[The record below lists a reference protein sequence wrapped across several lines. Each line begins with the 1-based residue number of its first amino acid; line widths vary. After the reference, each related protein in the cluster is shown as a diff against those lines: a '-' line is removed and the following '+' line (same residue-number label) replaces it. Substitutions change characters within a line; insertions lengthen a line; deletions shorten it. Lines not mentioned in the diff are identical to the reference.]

1 MQQSPSPYR
10 SPNES
15 RSVSFAVADNVV
27 VREGGVSNDVTD
39 ERLSAT
45 TTTPH
50 GASDASADRRVAAG
64 RRATEL
70 SSATG
75 ARPQTT
81 RDSVSDTM
89 NGEIETLEDLSQ
101 HYQDSVPADLRE
113 ANTFDWYLRE
123 LYDDPRIARN
133 AHQRVADMF
142 DYYGT
147 EYDEDAGVVE
157 YLMAS
162 EDPLHEGENIF
173 YGREVHESIHEF
185 VNKVKSGA
193 RGLGPEKRIK
203 LLLGPV
209 GSGKSHFDLM
219 VRRYFEDYTMRDE
232 GRMYTFRWTNLCD
245 VIRDQDPADDTVQSP
260 MNQDPIVLLPQ
271 EQRDRVIERLNEN
284 LDAPYTIRNEQSL
297 DPASE
302 FYMDKLLAEYDD
314 DLQSVLENHVEI
326 IRLVASEN
334 KRQCIETFEPKDKK
348 NQDETELTGDVNY
361 SKLAV
366 YGESDPRAFDY
377 SGAFCNANRG
387 LFSGEELLKLQR
399 EFLYDF
405 LHASQEQT
413 IKPKNNPRID
423 IDQVIVGRTNMP
435 EYRDKKGD
443 EKMEAFNDRT
453 KRIDFPYVLEYTQEA
468 EIYRKMLRNADVP
481 HMHIEPHAMEMAGL
495 FGVLT
500 RITEPDGERI
510 SLTQKAKAYN
520 GEIDDGDDV
529 DVKKLREEGESKAD
543 IAEGMEG
550 VSARFIGDEIA
561 EAIMDSTHRGRDYLS
576 PLSIFTHFEEN
587 LENHGSIPEENVERY
602 HRYLEMVRDEYKERA
617 IEDVRH
623 ALAYDLDEIQRQ
635 GEKYMDHVM
644 AYIDDATVRD
654 ELTGR
659 EQDPDEKF
667 LRSVEEKLEIPSDR
681 KDDFRQEVSNWVSRR
696 AREGTSFNPQDNDR
710 LRRALERKLWED
722 KKHNINF
729 SALVSAN
736 ELDDDE
742 RNAWIDALEEQGYSR
757 EGAREVL
764 EFAGAEVAK
773 AELET

>member
-1 MQQSPSPYR
+1 M
-10 SPNES
+10 NG
-15 RSVSFAVADNVV
+15 D
-27 VREGGVSNDVTD
+27 
-39 ERLSAT
+39 
-45 TTTPH
+45 
-50 GASDASADRRVAAG
+50 
-64 RRATEL
+64 RATL
-70 SSATG
+70 
-75 ARPQTT
+75 
-81 RDSVSDTM
+81 
-89 NGEIETLEDLSQ
+89 ETLSRQYKE
-101 HYQDSVPADLRE
+101 SVPEDLRE
-113 ANTFDWYLRE
+113 AKSFEWYLDAVYE
-123 LYDDPRIARN
+123 DPRIARN

-142 DYYGT
+142 DHYGT
-147 EYDEDAGVVE
+147 DYDEDAGVVE
-157 YLMAS
+157 YRMAS
-162 EDPLHEGENIF
+162 EDPLHNGENTF

-193 RGLGPEKRIK
+193 RGLGPQKRIK

-209 GSGKSHFDLM
+209 GSGKSHFDWM
-219 VRRYFEDYTMRDE
+219 VRRYFEDYTATDA
-232 GRMYTFRWTNLCD
+232 GRMYTFRWVDLGD
-245 VIRDQDPADDTVQSP
+245 VIRDQDPEDDVVTSP
-260 MNQDPIVLLPQ
+260 MNQDPLVLLPQ
-271 EQRDRVIERLNEN
+271 EQRDGVIERLNQRLN
-284 LDAPYTIRNEQSL
+284 APYTIRNDQTL

-302 FYMDKLLAEYDD
+302 FYLDKLLARYDD
-314 DLQSVLENHVEI
+314 DLQAVLENHIEI

-334 KRQCIETFEPKDKK
+334 KRQCVETFEPKDKK

-377 SGAFCNANRG
+377 AGAFCNANRG

-435 EYRDKKGD
+435 EYREKKGD

-453 KRIDFPYVLEYTQEA
+453 KRIDFPYVLEYDEES

-481 HMHIEPHAMEMAGL
+481 DMHIEPHALEMAGL

-500 RITEPDGERI
+500 RITEPDGSV
-510 SLTQKAKAYN
+510 SLVQKAKAYN
-520 GEIDDGDDV
+520 GEIDESDDI
-529 DVKKLREEGESKAD
+529 DARKLRENGEEKAD
-543 IAEGMEG
+543 IGEGMDG

-561 EAIMDSTHRGRDYLS
+561 EAIMDSTHRDRSYLS
-576 PLSIFTHFEEN
+576 PLSVFSHFEAN
-587 LENHGSIPEENVERY
+587 LENHGSIPEENLDRY
-602 HRYLEMVRDEYKERA
+602 YRYLELVREEYKARA

-623 ALAYDLDEIQRQ
+623 ALAYDLEEIQRQ

-644 AYIDDATVRD
+644 AYIDDDTVED

-659 EQDPDEKF
+659 EQEPDETF
-667 LRSVEEKLEIPSDR
+667 LRSVEEKLEIPEDR
-681 KDDFRQEVSNWVSRR
+681 KNDFRQEVSNWVSRR
-696 AREGTSFNPQDNDR
+696 ARDGTSFDPQDNDR

-742 RNAWIDALEEQGYSR
+742 RSAWIDALIEQGYSP

-773 AELET
+773 SELEG

>member
-1 MQQSPSPYR
+1 
-10 SPNES
+10 
-15 RSVSFAVADNVV
+15 
-27 VREGGVSNDVTD
+27 
-39 ERLSAT
+39 
-45 TTTPH
+45 
-50 GASDASADRRVAAG
+50 
-64 RRATEL
+64 
-70 SSATG
+70 
-75 ARPQTT
+75 
-81 RDSVSDTM
+81 M
-89 NGEIETLEDLSQ
+89 NGDIETLEDLSQ

-113 ANTFDWYLRE
+113 AKSFDWYLSE
-123 LYDDPRIARN
+123 VHEDPRIARN

-162 EDPLHEGENIF
+162 EDPLHEGENVF

-209 GSGKSHFDLM
+209 GSGKSHFDWLA
-219 VRRYFEDYTMRDE
+219 RRYFEDYTKRDE
-232 GRMYTFRWTNLCD
+232 GRMYTFRWVNLGD
-245 VIRDQDPADDTVQSP
+245 IIRDQDPADDTVQSP

-271 EQRDRVIERLNEN
+271 EQRDRVIARLNEN
-284 LDAPYTIRNEQSL
+284 LDAPYTIRNDQAL

-302 FYMDKLLAEYDD
+302 FYMDKLLAHYDD
-314 DLQSVLENHVEI
+314 DLQAVLETHVEI

-348 NQDETELTGDVNY
+348 NQDETELTGDINY

-453 KRIDFPYVLEYTQEA
+453 KRIDFPYVLEYEQEA

-481 HMHIEPHAMEMAGL
+481 DMHIEPHALEMAGL

-500 RITEPDGERI
+500 RIEEPDGERI
-510 SLTQKAKAYN
+510 SLLQKAKTYN
-520 GEIDDGDDV
+520 GEIDEVDDI
-529 DVKKLREEGESKAD
+529 DVKKLREDGETKAD
-543 IAEGMEG
+543 IAEGMDG

-561 EAIMDSTHRGRDYLS
+561 EAIMDSTHRGRRYLS
-576 PLSIFTHFEEN
+576 PLTVFNHFEAN
-587 LENHGSIPEENVERY
+587 LENHGAIPEDNIDRY
-602 HRYLEMVRDEYKERA
+602 HRYLELVREEYRERA

-644 AYIDDATVRD
+644 AYIDDATIED

-659 EQDPDEKF
+659 DQEPDEKF
-667 LRSVEEKLEIPSDR
+667 MRSVEEKLNIPSDR

-742 RNAWIDALEEQGYSR
+742 RNAWIDALVEQGYSR

-773 AELET
+773 SELEAE

>member
-1 MQQSPSPYR
+1 M
-10 SPNES
+10 NG
-15 RSVSFAVADNVV
+15 D
-27 VREGGVSNDVTD
+27 
-39 ERLSAT
+39 
-45 TTTPH
+45 
-50 GASDASADRRVAAG
+50 
-64 RRATEL
+64 RATLESL
-70 SSATG
+70 S
-75 ARPQTT
+75 RQYK
-81 RDSVSDTM
+81 
-89 NGEIETLEDLSQ
+89 E
-101 HYQDSVPADLRE
+101 SVPEDLRE
-113 ANTFDWYLRE
+113 AKSFEWYLDAV
-123 LYDDPRIARN
+123 YDDPRIARN

-142 DYYGT
+142 DHYGT
-147 EYDEDAGVVE
+147 DYDEDAGVVE
-157 YLMAS
+157 YRMAS
-162 EDPLHEGENIF
+162 EDPLHGGENTF

-193 RGLGPEKRIK
+193 RGLGPQKRIK

-209 GSGKSHFDLM
+209 GSGKSHFDWM
-219 VRRYFEDYTMRDE
+219 VRRYFEDYTATDA
-232 GRMYTFRWTNLCD
+232 GRMYTFRWTDLGD
-245 VIRDQDPADDTVQSP
+245 VVRDQDPEDDVVVSP
-260 MNQDPIVLLPQ
+260 MNQDPLVLLPQ
-271 EQRDRVIERLNEN
+271 EQRDGVIERLNEN
-284 LDAPYTIRNEQSL
+284 LDAPYTIRNDQTL

-302 FYMDKLLAEYDD
+302 FYLDRLLAFYDD
-314 DLQSVLENHVEI
+314 DLQAVLENHVEI

-334 KRQCIETFEPKDKK
+334 KRQCVETFEPKDKK

-361 SKLAV
+361 SKLAI

-377 SGAFCNANRG
+377 AGAFCNANRG

-435 EYRDKKGD
+435 EYREKKGD

-453 KRIDFPYVLEYTQEA
+453 KRIDFPYVLEYDEEA

-481 HMHIEPHAMEMAGL
+481 DMHIEPHALEMAGL

-500 RITEPDGERI
+500 RITEPDGGV
-510 SLTQKAKAYN
+510 SLVQKAKAYN
-520 GEIDDGDDV
+520 GEIDEGDDV
-529 DVKKLREEGESKAD
+529 DARKLRENGEEAAD
-543 IAEGMEG
+543 IGEGMDG

-561 EAIMDSTHRGRDYLS
+561 EAIMDSTHRDRSYLS
-576 PLSIFTHFEEN
+576 PLSVFSHFEAN
-587 LENHGSIPEENVERY
+587 LENHGSIPEDNLDRY
-602 HRYLEMVRDEYKERA
+602 YRYLELVREEYKERA

-623 ALAYDLDEIQRQ
+623 ALAYDLEEIRRQ

-644 AYIDDATVRD
+644 AYIDDDTVED

-659 EQDPDEKF
+659 EQEPDETF
-667 LRSVEEKLEIPSDR
+667 LRSVEEKLEIPEDR
-681 KDDFRQEVSNWVSRR
+681 KNDFRQEVSNWVSRR
-696 AREGTSFNPQDNDR
+696 ARDGTSFDPQDNDR

-742 RNAWIDALEEQGYSR
+742 RSAWIDALVDQGYSP

-773 AELET
+773 SELEG

>member
-1 MQQSPSPYR
+1 M
-10 SPNES
+10 NG
-15 RSVSFAVADNVV
+15 N
-27 VREGGVSNDVTD
+27 
-39 ERLSAT
+39 
-45 TTTPH
+45 
-50 GASDASADRRVAAG
+50 
-64 RRATEL
+64 RATLETL
-70 SSATG
+70 SS
-75 ARPQTT
+75 Q
-81 RDSVSDTM
+81 
-89 NGEIETLEDLSQ
+89 
-101 HYQDSVPADLRE
+101 YKDSVPSDLRD
-113 ANTFDWYLRE
+113 AKRFDWYLDE
-123 LYDDPRIARN
+123 LYNDPRIARN

-142 DYYGT
+142 DHYGT

-157 YLMAS
+157 YCMAS
-162 EDPLHEGENIF
+162 EDPLHDGENTF

-193 RGLGPEKRIK
+193 RRLGPEKRIK

-209 GSGKSHFDLM
+209 GSGKSHFDWM
-219 VRRYFEDYTMRDE
+219 VRRYFEAYTASDA
-232 GRMYTFRWTNLCD
+232 GRMYTFRWKNLMD
-245 VIRDQDPADDTVQSP
+245 VIPDQDPADDTVQSP
-260 MNQDPIVLLPQ
+260 MNQDPLVLLPQ
-271 EQRDRVIERLNEN
+271 EQRDIVLDRLNDE
-284 LDAPYTIRNEQSL
+284 LDAPYTIQNGQSL

-302 FYMDKLLAEYDD
+302 FYMDKLLAHYND
-314 DLQSVLENHVEI
+314 DLEAVLQNHVEI

-334 KRQCIETFEPKDKK
+334 KRQCVETFEPKDKK

-423 IDQVIVGRTNMP
+423 IDEVIVGRTNMP
-435 EYRDKKGD
+435 EYREKKGD

-453 KRIDFPYVLEYTQEA
+453 KRVDFPYVLEYDEES

-481 HMHIEPHAMEMAGL
+481 DMHIEPHALEMAGL

-500 RITEPDGERI
+500 RLAEPDTNA
-510 SLTQKAKAYN
+510 SLVQKAKAYN
-520 GEIDDGDDV
+520 GELDDGDDV
-529 DVKKLREEGESKAD
+529 DVRKLRENAEESTD
-543 IAEGMEG
+543 IGEGMDG

-561 EAIMDSTHRGRDYLS
+561 EAIMDATHRDRTYLS
-576 PLSIFTHFEEN
+576 PLSVFSHFETN
-587 LENHGSIPEENVERY
+587 LENHGSIPEENLDQY
-602 HRYLEMVRDEYKERA
+602 HRYLEMVREEYRERA

-644 AYIDDATVRD
+644 AYIDDATVED
-654 ELTGR
+654 ALTGR
-659 EQDPDEKF
+659 EQDPDETF
-667 LRSVEEKLEIPSDR
+667 LRSVEEKLDIPEDR

-696 AREGTSFNPQDNDR
+696 AREGTSFDPHDNDR

-742 RNAWIDALEEQGYSR
+742 RNAWIEALVDRGYSQA
-757 EGAREVL
+757 GAQEVL

-773 AELET
+773 SELEA

>member
-1 MQQSPSPYR
+1 M
-10 SPNES
+10 NG
-15 RSVSFAVADNVV
+15 D
-27 VREGGVSNDVTD
+27 
-39 ERLSAT
+39 
-45 TTTPH
+45 
-50 GASDASADRRVAAG
+50 
-64 RRATEL
+64 RAT
-70 SSATG
+70 
-75 ARPQTT
+75 
-81 RDSVSDTM
+81 
-89 NGEIETLEDLSQ
+89 LESLSQ
-101 HYQDSVPADLRE
+101 QYKESVPEDLRE
-113 ANTFDWYLRE
+113 AKSFEWYLDAVYE
-123 LYDDPRIARN
+123 DPRIARN

-142 DYYGT
+142 DHYGT
-147 EYDEDAGVVE
+147 DYDEDAGVVE
-157 YLMAS
+157 YRMAS
-162 EDPLHEGENIF
+162 EDPLHDGENTF

-193 RGLGPEKRIK
+193 RGLGPQKRIK

-209 GSGKSHFDLM
+209 GSGKSHFDWM
-219 VRRYFEDYTMRDE
+219 VRRYFEDYTTTDA
-232 GRMYTFRWTNLCD
+232 GRMYTFRWTDLGD
-245 VIRDQDPADDTVQSP
+245 VIRDQDPEDDTVVSP
-260 MNQDPIVLLPQ
+260 MNQDPLVLLPQ
-271 EQRDRVIERLNEN
+271 PQRNGVIERLNER
-284 LDAPYTIRNEQSL
+284 LDAPYTIRNDQAL

-302 FYMDKLLAEYDD
+302 FYLDSLLAHYDD
-314 DLQSVLENHVEI
+314 NLQAVLENHVEV

-334 KRQCIETFEPKDKK
+334 KRQCVETFEPKDKK

-377 SGAFCNANRG
+377 AGAFCNANRG

-435 EYRDKKGD
+435 EYREKKGD

-453 KRIDFPYVLEYTQEA
+453 KRIDFPYVLEYDEEA

-481 HMHIEPHAMEMAGL
+481 DMHIEPHAMEMAGL

-500 RITEPDGERI
+500 RITEPDGSV
-510 SLTQKAKAYN
+510 SLVQKAKAYN
-520 GEIDDGDDV
+520 GEIDEGDDI
-529 DVKKLREEGESKAD
+529 DARKLRENGEESAD
-543 IAEGMEG
+543 IGEGMDG

-561 EAIMDSTHRGRDYLS
+561 EAIMDSTHRDRSYLS
-576 PLSIFTHFEEN
+576 PLSVFSHFEAN
-587 LENHGSIPEENVERY
+587 LENHGSIPEDNLDRY
-602 HRYLEMVRDEYKERA
+602 YRYLELVREEYKERA

-623 ALAYDLDEIQRQ
+623 ALAYDLEEIQRQ

-644 AYIDDATVRD
+644 AYIDDDTIED

-659 EQDPDEKF
+659 KQEPDETF
-667 LRSVEEKLEIPSDR
+667 LRSVEEKLEIPEDR

-696 AREGTSFNPQDNDR
+696 ARDGTSFDPQDNDR

-742 RNAWIDALEEQGYSR
+742 RSAWIDALVNQGYSP

-773 AELET
+773 SELEG

>member
-1 MQQSPSPYR
+1 MSEPEP
-10 SPNES
+10 
-15 RSVSFAVADNVV
+15 
-27 VREGGVSNDVTD
+27 T
-39 ERLSAT
+39 SAQ
-45 TTTPH
+45 
-50 GASDASADRRVAAG
+50 RRTLA
-64 RRATEL
+64 EL
-70 SSATG
+70 SE
-75 ARPQTT
+75 QYK
-81 RDSVSDTM
+81 
-89 NGEIETLEDLSQ
+89 Q
-101 HYQDSVPADLRE
+101 SVPEDLRE
-113 ANTFDWYLRE
+113 PKSFDWYLRE
-123 LYDDPRIARN
+123 VHEDPRVARN

-142 DYYGT
+142 DHYGT
-147 EYDEDAGVVE
+147 DYDEDTGVVE
-157 YLMAS
+157 YRLAS
-162 EDPLHEGENIF
+162 EDPLHDGENVF
-173 YGREVHESIHEF
+173 YGREIHESIHEF

-209 GSGKSHFDLM
+209 GSGKSHFDGV
-219 VRRYFEDYTMRDE
+219 VRRYFEDYTRQE
-232 GRMYTFRWTNLCD
+232 AGRMYTFRWTNLTE
-245 VIRDQDPADDTVQSP
+245 VIDDQDPADDTVRSP

-271 EQRDRVIERLNEN
+271 EQRDEVIESLNET

-297 DPASE
+297 DPASG
-302 FYMDKLLAEYDD
+302 FYMNELLAHYDD
-314 DLQSVLENHVEI
+314 DLQRVLDEHVEVV
-326 IRLVASEN
+326 RLVADEN
-334 KRQCIETFEPKDKK
+334 QRQCIETFEPKDKK

-366 YGESDPRAFDY
+366 YGENDPRAFDY
-377 SGAFCNANRG
+377 AGAFCNANRG
-387 LFSGEELLKLQR
+387 IFSGEELLKLQR

-453 KRIDFPYVLEYTQEA
+453 KRIDYPYVLEYEDEA
-468 EIYRKMLRNADVP
+468 KIYRKMLDNADVP
-481 HMHIEPHAMEMAGL
+481 DVHVEPHAMEMAGL

-500 RITEPDGERI
+500 RLEEPSDD
-510 SLTQKAKAYN
+510 SVTLPQKAKAYN
-520 GEIDDGDDV
+520 GEIDETDEIDERKLREDGDD
-529 DVKKLREEGESKAD
+529 LAE

-561 EAIMDSTHRGRDYLS
+561 EAIMDATHRGRGYLS
-576 PLSIFTHFEEN
+576 PLAVFKHFEEN
-587 LENHGSIPEENVERY
+587 LENHGSIPEEKLDTY
-602 HRYLEMVRDEYKERA
+602 QRYLELVREEYKERA

-623 ALAYDLDEIQRQ
+623 ALAYDIDEIRRQ

-644 AYIDDATVRD
+644 AYIDDTTVED
-654 ELTGR
+654 DLTGR
-659 EQDPDEKF
+659 EQEPDETF
-667 LRSVEEKLEIPSDR
+667 LRSVEEKLDIPGDR
-681 KDDFRQEVSNWVSRR
+681 KDDFRQEVANWVSRR
-696 AREGTSFNPQDNDR
+696 AREGASFDPQENDR

-742 RNAWIDALEEQGYSR
+742 RSAWIDALVEQGYSE

-773 AELET
+773 SELE